1 MNILSIATK
10 EIKKDLRDRRTLA
23 LMLAFPLILMLV
35 LGMALT
41 NTFDNIVKVGDI
53 KVLVNDNGMN
63 AALSQGFETFSKE
76 AAKGGITFERVK
88 PQMNGKEEVEQNR
101 YNGYLEID
109 DHNLSLYMNSRNDI
123 KSGVVQGMLTAFA
136 EKYNVIYAIA
146 KSAPEQADK
155 TLAAVDQGGDY
166 IKETSITA
174 DRQPGAIDY
183 YALGMASMT
192 ALWGSLSASR
202 LISEEVKE
210 GTAIRLVAAPVRK
223 YEIFIG
229 KVLGNLVVNILCV
242 LVIVFFSKYVLKA
255 YWGTHLVAELIVL
268 FSSVVMSVSL
278 GLAFSYV
285 LKETAARSVIIIFTN
300 LAAFLGGSYF
310 PMNGDDNMGMLG
322 YFSSLSPVR
331 WTNLAL
337 TKIVYGNQLSAVWPP
352 VMLNLVLAAVM
363 LAGAAL
369 FMRRREGI

>member
-1 MNILSIATK
+1 MNTLSIAVK

-41 NTFDNIVKVGDI
+41 NTFDNTVKVGDI
-53 KVLVNDNGMN
+53 KVLVKDNGMN
-63 AALSQGFETFSKE
+63 SDLAQGFEAFSKE
-76 AAKGGITFERVK
+76 AAKAGMTFERLK
-88 PQMNGKEEVEQNR
+88 PQVSGKEEVEQNR
-101 YNGYLEID
+101 FDDYLEID
-109 DHNLSLYMNSRNDI
+109 DHNLSLYMSSRSDI
-123 KSGVVQGMLTAFA
+123 KSSVVQGMLTAFA
-136 EKYNVIYAIA
+136 EKYNVVYAIV
-146 KSAPEQADK
+146 KSAPEQAK
-155 TLAAVDQGGDY
+155 TTLAAADRGGDY

-174 DRQPGAIDY
+174 DRQPGAVDY

-210 GTAIRLVAAPVRK
+210 GTAVRLIAAPVRK

-229 KVLGNLVVNILCV
+229 KVLGNLVVNVLCV
-242 LVIVFFSKYVLKA
+242 LIIVFFSKYVLKA

-278 GLAFSYV
+278 GLAVSYM
-285 LKETAARSVIIIFTN
+285 LKETATRSVIVIFTN

-310 PMNGDDNMGMLG
+310 PMNGDDNLGMLG
-322 YFSSLSPVR
+322 HISGLSPIR

-337 TKIVYGNQLSAVWPP
+337 TKIVYGNQLSAIWPP
-352 VMLNLVLAAVM
+352 VMLNLVLAVIM

-369 FMRRREGI
+369 IMRRREGI